1 MREVA
6 PGKDSLKNPPDWPI
20 KEYPTITDEPG
31 GERFDLIENMMACE
45 TMQIGSGCLP
55 RSKTPLAPRP
65 AGGKSSPD
73 WIKKGIPPAPIIFV
87 KLLELFAREDSDS
100 EAITKTIGMDPGLTA
115 SLLLMSN
122 SAAFGGFMEV
132 GSVEEAVLRL
142 GINRIRRLVTL
153 LCVEKVIRFPK
164 SPAYKEN
171 QLWEHSLT
179 TAIAARQLAV
189 RTGQD
194 EHRAFTA
201 GLLHDL
207 GKILLIQNHPEY
219 GTLFLQ
225 SVQEARCLAALETER
240 LGINHSELGCLM
252 LREWKAP
259 VEFCAGIQ
267 DHHQPA
273 DDLSR
278 IIFLADQMA
287 NRLDKGFGC
296 PTSDP
301 ALEFLAIQ
309 ALHLSPQQIEQMG
322 GKVSEEFEREKAALQ
337 PAFHRVSDAKPVI
350 NLRLQSTGRAS
361 P

>member
-6 PGKDSLKNPPDWPI
+6 SGKDSLKNSTDWPI
-20 KEYPTITDEPG
+20 KEYLTITDGPG
-31 GERFDLIENMMACE
+31 GERFDLENMLDCE
-45 TMQIGSGCLP
+45 TMRISNGCSP
-55 RSKTPLAPRP
+55 RLETPRAPHP
-65 AGGKSSPD
+65 AGRKPSLN
-73 WIKKGIPPAPIIFV
+73 WVKKGIPPAPIIFV

-100 EAITKTIGMDPGLTA
+100 EEITKTIGMDPGLTA

-122 SAAFGGFMEV
+122 SAAFGGSMEV

-142 GINRIRRLVTL
+142 GINRIRRMVTL

-207 GKILLIQNHPEY
+207 GKILLIQGHPEY
-219 GTLFLQ
+219 GALFLQ
-225 SVQEARCLAALETER
+225 SVQDARCLAALETER

-252 LREWKAP
+252 LREWRAP

-267 DHHQPA
+267 DHHRPA

-301 ALEFLAIQ
+301 ALESLVTQ
-309 ALHLSPQQIEQMG
+309 AFHLSPQQIDQMG
-322 GKVSEEFEREKAALQ
+322 REVSEEFEREKASLQ
-337 PAFHRVSDAKPVI
+337 PAFHRVSDEKPVAV
-350 NLRLQSTGRAS
+350 RL
-361 P
+361 